1 MNFKNNTIT
10 YKNIIAFASIVFFST
25 QTQAKS
31 PFLALKTTPTAI
43 EAGAIQ
49 TTITGTVT
57 DSDGVLLPG
66 ASVMVQGTSIGTT
79 TDFDGNFSIQ
89 ANPGDVLEVSYVGF
103 ETTTLTVSQQTTYT
117 VQLAANTSELDEVL
131 VVGYG
136 TQKKSDLTGAVS
148 SVVAEEFNKGVV
160 NNPGNLLQGK
170 VSGLNVTNASGEPGA
185 GQDII
190 IRGVGTLRSG
200 TSPLY
205 VVDGFVLDNSG
216 NGLATNPLNFIN
228 TQDIES
234 INVLKD
240 ASAAAIYGSRAAN
253 GVVVIT
259 TKKGKAGR
267 TQMNFSASTAISTIA
282 NKIDVFTADEFRTV
296 VPQIGGSLS
305 DNGANTD
312 WQDELTRT
320 AITNNINFSMSGGTA
335 NTSYFASIGVDDQEG
350 IINNSDLK
358 RYSARA
364 NVTQKGWD
372 DRLKID
378 LNLTATRTENTR
390 PNTSSIVSNML
401 SLNPTTPA
409 YTDGEPTVFGTG
421 LNPLILEDIY
431 GDFSNNNRMIANI
444 SPSLEFIEGLTYKLN
459 FGVDYSSTDRDIQ
472 YIPYSADPDY
482 AEGSISSSYTTNRN
496 TLVENTLTYITDF
509 GDHGLTLLA
518 GHSYQKFFIHAK
530 NFYFENF
537 PDNGIEPRYQL
548 GQARGDNY
556 SQSSNA
562 TSNELQSFFGRVNYT
577 YQDKYLVTATLRS
590 DGSTKF
596 GENNRYATFP
606 SLALG
611 WNIFKED
618 FMADSG
624 INNLKLRASWGKSGN
639 QEIPAKQTRL
649 SYGESFADDDIYP
662 LNDAITTR
670 EGYDYGLVFAR
681 TANPDLQWEET
692 TQTNIGL
699 DFGFLDYKLSGSVD
713 YFLKETNDV
722 LLYFSTQDPIDEV
735 GYKWQNIPDMKI
747 KNSGVELALDYQSDR
762 SRDFSFNIGGNISYI
777 KNEITDSPFTIV
789 TTGTAS
795 GAGQTGATINGYMNN
810 QPIGNFFLR
819 EFTGIG
825 EDGLSTY
832 TDLNGDGQIDD
843 SDRISAGSAVPDI
856 LYAFYLKFK
865 YKNFDLGLN
874 FNGVSGNKIY
884 NHTRMS
890 LFNKTQISNSLNTTD
905 QAIEYANED
914 PSNSN
919 TVSTRYLEN
928 GAFLRLN
935 NATLAYNLDP
945 QLIGMD
951 KWLENVRL
959 SVTGQNLFV
968 ITDYTGFDPELNT
981 GSSSDSKSYGI
992 DYYTYPKAR
1001 TVVFG
1006 LNVSF

>member
-10 YKNIIAFASIVFFST
+10 YKNIVAFASIVFFST
-25 QTQAKS
+25 QTQAKT
-31 PFLALKTTPTAI
+31 PYLALKSTVEPI
-43 EAGAIQ
+43 NNEAVQ
-49 TTITGTVT
+49 QTITGTVT

-79 TDFDGNFSIQ
+79 TDFDGNFSID

-103 ETTTLTVSQQTTYT
+103 ETTTIEVTQETKYSI
-117 VQLAANTSELDEVL
+117 QLAANTSELDEVL

-170 VSGLNVTNASGEPGA
+170 VSGLNVTNTSGEPGA

-267 TQMNFSASTAISTIA
+267 TQMNFSASTAISSIA
-282 NKIDVFTADEFRTV
+282 NKIDVFSAEEFRTI

-320 AITNNINFSMSGGTA
+320 AITNNINFSMSGGSA
-335 NTSYFASIGVDDQEG
+335 NTSYFASIGIDDQEG
-350 IINNSDLK
+350 IIDKSDLK

-390 PNTSSIVSNML
+390 PNIGTMVSNML

-409 YTDGEPTVFGTG
+409 YTNGEPTVFGTG
-421 LNPLILEDIY
+421 INPLIIENIY

-444 SPSLEFIEGLTYKLN
+444 APSLEFVDHLTYKLN
-459 FGVDYSSTDRDIQ
+459 LGVDYSTTDRDVQ
-472 YIPYSADPDY
+472 YIPYAADPDY
-482 AEGSISSSYTTNRN
+482 AQGSINTSFTTNRN
-496 TLVENTLTYITDF
+496 TLVENTLTYDNVF

-518 GHSYQKFFIHAK
+518 GHSYQKFYIHDK
-530 NFYFENF
+530 GFYFENF
-537 PDNGIEPRYQL
+537 PNNGIEPRYQL
-548 GQARGDNY
+548 EAARGENATQY
-556 SQSSNA
+556 SNA
-562 TSNELQSFFGRVNYT
+562 VSNELQSFFGRVNYT

-649 SYGESFADDDIYP
+649 SYGESFADNDIYP
-662 LNDAITTR
+662 LNDGITTR

-747 KNSGVELALDYQSDR
+747 KNSGIEVALDYQSDR

-825 EDGLSTY
+825 ADGLSTY

-874 FNGVSGNKIY
+874 FNGVSGNEIY

-905 QAIEYANED
+905 QAIAYPNED
-914 PSNSN
+914 PSNTN

-935 NATLAYNLDP
+935 NATLAYSLNP
-945 QLIGMD
+945 QVIGMD
-951 KWLENVRL
+951 KLLDNVRL
-959 SVTGQNLFV
+959 SVTGQNLFI

>member
-1 MNFKNNTIT
+1 M
-10 YKNIIAFASIVFFST
+10 
-25 QTQAKS
+25 
-31 PFLALKTTPTAI
+31 ALKSTVDPINNETV
-43 EAGAIQ
+43 Q
-49 TTITGTVT
+49 QTITGTVT

-79 TDFDGNFSIQ
+79 TDFDGNFSID

-103 ETTTLTVSQQTTYT
+103 ETTTIEVTQETKYSI
-117 VQLAANTSELDEVL
+117 QLAANTSELDEVL

-170 VSGLNVTNASGEPGA
+170 VSGLNVTNTSGEPGA

-282 NKIDVFTADEFRTV
+282 NKIDVFSAEEFRTI

-320 AITNNINFSMSGGTA
+320 AITNNINFSMSGGSA

-350 IINNSDLK
+350 IINKSDLK

-390 PNTSSIVSNML
+390 PNIGTMVSNML

-409 YTDGEPTVFGTG
+409 YTNGEPTVFGTG
-421 LNPLILEDIY
+421 INPLIIENIY

-444 SPSLEFIEGLTYKLN
+444 APSLEFVDHLTYKLN
-459 FGVDYSSTDRDIQ
+459 LGVDYSTTDRDVQ
-472 YIPYSADPDY
+472 YIPYAADPDY
-482 AEGSISSSYTTNRN
+482 AQGSINTSFTTNRN
-496 TLVENTLTYITDF
+496 TLVENTLTYDNVF

-518 GHSYQKFFIHAK
+518 GHSYQKFYIHDK
-530 NFYFENF
+530 GFYFENF
-537 PDNGIEPRYQL
+537 PNNGIEPRYQL
-548 GQARGDNY
+548 EAARGENATQY
-556 SQSSNA
+556 SNA
-562 TSNELQSFFGRVNYT
+562 VSNELQSFFGRVNYT

-649 SYGESFADDDIYP
+649 SYGESFADNDIYP
-662 LNDAITTR
+662 LNDGITTR

-747 KNSGVELALDYQSDR
+747 KNSGIEVALDYQSDR
-762 SRDFSFNIGGNISYI
+762 TRDFSFNIGGNISYI

-825 EDGLSTY
+825 ADGFSTY

-874 FNGVSGNKIY
+874 FNGVSGNEIY

-905 QAIEYANED
+905 QAIAYPNED
-914 PSNSN
+914 PSNTN

-935 NATLAYNLDP
+935 NATFAYSLNP
-945 QLIGMD
+945 QVIGMD
-951 KWLENVRL
+951 KWLDNVRL
-959 SVTGQNLFV
+959 SVTGQNLFI